1 MNTTRKRR
9 VRPAVSGNW
18 NPEWEAFAQ
27 LDPAWAEKAVSMSIA
42 PAVSGV
48 LDAKTV
54 EFIGIAANA
63 AGSRLDV
70 PGVRRHIRR
79 AIALGATR
87 DEITTVLQLTSMA
100 GLQSMFLGAPILL
113 EELDGAAPRQD

>member
-1 MNTTRKRR
+1 MSATRKRSSHR
-9 VRPAVSGNW
+9 AASGNC
-18 NPEWEAFAQ
+18 NPEWAAFAQ

-48 LDAKTV
+48 LEPKTV
-54 EFIGIAANA
+54 EFIGIAVNA
-63 AGSRLDV
+63 AAARLDA

-79 AIALGATR
+79 ALALGATR
-87 DEITTVLQLTSMA
+87 EEITTVLQLASMA

-113 EELDGAAPRQD
+113 EELDGAGPRQD

>member
-1 MNTTRKRR
+1 MNATRKRSS
-9 VRPAVSGNW
+9 RPVTSGNC
-18 NPEWEAFAQ
+18 NPEWQASAQ

-48 LDAKTV
+48 LDPKTV
-54 EFIGIAANA
+54 EFIGIAVNA
-63 AGSRLDV
+63 AATRLDA

-79 AIALGATR
+79 ALAQGATR
-87 DEITTVLQLTSMA
+87 EEITTVLQLASIA

-113 EELDGAAPRQD
+113 EELDGGGPRQD